1 MFPVE
6 EIAVMSGIM
15 AHREASIGENT
26 VGKE

>member
-15 AHREASIGENT
+15 AHREASISQNT